1 MTRHADFERIY
12 GEFINH
18 FGKKQGDMEYNAWIK
33 DIGADE
39 TKSYGKCLESFKWA
53 KELIQKFKEDDDN
66 EYFRVWPAFPIK
78 SMNGN
83 VYTKKEL
90 EDAAASLVGKV
101 PTMNHK
107 GKYILHGAK
116 YVGSKYEDDAV
127 EAILKV
133 PKKLECPIP
142 KWNKTVCKM
151 VHDKDIVNVSLELS
165 PGSGDGKPKMEFD
178 TVTLLTKDV
187 LPGIPLARIRPL
199 ETIMREA
206 FEMRTMAKKIKVVVE
221 GAEVDGLKVPDPS
234 APTGSD
240 VAVGQGPP
248 ANDKKPVIESL
259 TEDEVKAKIEE
270 IQGKIDKIYRSRPQE
285 PDTNALYAELKAY
298 QDALTRLVTARVL
311 SEHQEKDFNPTA
323 DWPDKCFMW
332 VPDSAKGKDGT
343 KSDRKL
349 PYMWPD
355 GEISIPNVRNALSR
369 LNQTKD
375 IPEGDKDAIKK
386 KAQNILKKD
395 NPDYEPTEAIL
406 ESMSIPALEE
416 KCKGL
421 KKKIYEL
428 QQSIDWNKPDPTKTA
443 EYDVMNQAYFVYAD
457 AYSTALR
464 RQIADAKEVAALELE
479 NSKLGLRATR
489 AETKGKGLEEQVA
502 ILEQTIAEKNNKFIE
517 LQAELKAVKLD
528 RDGVLSR
535 EKGYLESLK
544 QKDEANNQVK
554 ARMEQEKVDLKNA
567 AEKDKETFAKERTEL
582 EARLEDAHKQT
593 KAVTESRDAYKV
605 LAETAGK
612 DLEKVTASHREML
625 DKNLTLTRELTKANE
640 DIVIITKEKE
650 SLQTSMTKAKRA
662 AKIVLQA

>member
-1 MTRHADFERIY
+1 MKRHADFDRIY

-18 FGKKQGDMEYNAWIK
+18 FGKEQGDMEYKAWIK

-39 TKSYGKCLESFKWA
+39 TKPYGKCLESFKWA

-66 EYFRVWPAFPIK
+66 EYFRVWPAFPLK

-90 EDAAASLVGKV
+90 EEAAASLVGKV

-107 GKYILHGAK
+107 DKYRLEGAK
-116 YVGSKYEDDAV
+116 YIGAKYEDDAV
-127 EAILKV
+127 EAILKI

-142 KWNKTVCKM
+142 KINKKVVDM
-151 VHDKDIVNVSLELS
+151 IHDKDIVNVSLEMK
-165 PGSGDGKPKMEFD
+165 PGSGDGKPNKEFD

-206 FEMRTMAKKIKVVVE
+206 FEMRTMRKIKVVVE

-240 VAVGQGPP
+240 VVVGQGPP

-259 TEDEVKAKIEE
+259 TEDEIKAKIEE
-270 IQGKIDKIYRSRPQE
+270 IKGKIDKLYRSRPPE
-285 PDTNALYAELKAY
+285 PDTNALYAELQAY
-298 QDALTRLVTARVL
+298 QDAFTKIVTARIL
-311 SEHQEKDFNPTA
+311 SEHLEKDFNPSA

-332 VPDSAKGKDGT
+332 VPDSAKGADGK

-369 LNQTKD
+369 LNQTKE
-375 IPEGDKDAIKK
+375 IPADDKDAIKK

-395 NPDYEPTEAIL
+395 NPDYEPTEALL
-406 ESMSIPALEE
+406 ESMSVPDLEE

-428 QQSIDWNKPDPTKTA
+428 QQGMDWAKPEPAKVA
-443 EYDVMNQAYFVYAD
+443 EIDVMNQAYMVYAD
-457 AYSTALR
+457 AYATALR
-464 RQIADAKEVAALELE
+464 RQINDAKEVADLELE
-479 NSKLGLRATR
+479 NSKLNLRATR
-489 AETKGKGLEEQVA
+489 AETKGKGLEEQVG
-502 ILEQTIAEKNNKFIE
+502 ILEQTIAEKNNRIIE
-517 LQAELKAVKLD
+517 SQAELKAVKTD

-593 KAVTESRDAYKV
+593 KAATESRDAYKV

-612 DLEKVTASHREML
+612 DLEKITTSHREML

-640 DIVIITKEKE
+640 DIVAITKKKE
-650 SLQTSMTKAKRA
+650 ALQTSVAKAHRA
-662 AKIVLQA
+662 AKVILKT